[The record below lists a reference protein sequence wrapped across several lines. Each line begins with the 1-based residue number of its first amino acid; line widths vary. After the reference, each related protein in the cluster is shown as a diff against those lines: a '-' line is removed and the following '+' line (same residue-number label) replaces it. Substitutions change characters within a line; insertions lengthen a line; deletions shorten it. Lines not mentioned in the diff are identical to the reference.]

1 MALSE
6 KDKYFADLYIAHK
19 FNAVSAYRE
28 YSPDCTNDRSAAAC
42 ASRLLKKPG
51 MQEYIHE
58 RAEERKN
65 ETGLIASV
73 DDVLKFYSDVMNG
86 TATRKKVVV
95 VNDELVEQDVHPTF
109 AESLRGADGLA
120 KAYGLEKKEL
130 QVDVGY
136 ETMKAF
142 ADMTMKERL
151 DILRATM
158 KEIGE

>member
-1 MALSE
+1 MAITE
-6 KDKYFADLYIAHK
+6 KEKYFADLYIANN
-19 FNAVSAYRE
+19 FNAVKAYRE
-28 YSPDCTNDRSAAAC
+28 YSPDCKTDRSAAAC
-42 ASRLLKKPG
+42 ASRLLKKDEVR
-51 MQEYIHE
+51 EYIAE
-58 RAEERKN
+58 RVESRKE
-65 ETGLIASV
+65 ETGVIASV
-73 DDVLKFYSDVMNG
+73 DEVLKFYTEVMNG

-120 KAYGLEKKEL
+120 KAYGLEKREL
-130 QVDVGY
+130 QVDVGD

-151 DILRATM
+151 DTLRSTM